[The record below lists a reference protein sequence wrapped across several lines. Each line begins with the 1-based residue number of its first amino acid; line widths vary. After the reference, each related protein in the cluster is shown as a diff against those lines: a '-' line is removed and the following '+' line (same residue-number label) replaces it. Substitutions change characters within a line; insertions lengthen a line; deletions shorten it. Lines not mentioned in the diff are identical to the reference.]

1 VPSSIPFRPTRLL
14 IVGRN
19 SALRDGLLA
28 LIREQADILVV
39 GAPDSSGE
47 ALKLFI
53 EAGPEVV
60 VVDADM
66 PGDEGLE
73 IIRGIGLQSPG
84 TAIIALVTYEW
95 DQLAMAALAAGA
107 VAFLPRDRIADR
119 LLSLVRESSGR
130 S

>member
-1 VPSSIPFRPTRLL
+1 M
-14 IVGRN
+14 
-19 SALRDGLLA
+19 
-28 LIREQADILVV
+28 V

>member
-1 VPSSIPFRPTRLL
+1 MPSSIPFRPTRLL

>member
-1 VPSSIPFRPTRLL
+1 L

-28 LIREQADILVV
+28 LMGEQDDIQVIDATDSIADALQVFI
-39 GAPDSSGE
+39 DSE
-47 ALKLFI
+47 
-53 EAGPEVV
+53 PEVV

-66 PGDEGLE
+66 PCDEGLE
-73 IIRGIGLQSPG
+73 AIRRMSRQSPN
-84 TAIIALVTYEW
+84 AIIIALVTYEW
-95 DQLAMAALAAGA
+95 DQLAMASLAAGA
-107 VAFLPRDRIADR
+107 VAFLPKDRIAER